1 MDKLKIA
8 RSNSKRSFSRINRNL
23 LKNIADGAEPV
34 LVQDCW
40 TELQTAWSDVEL
52 KHNDFVSLLASDEEI
67 ESEEQW
73 IGDVYDTFASSKKAF
88 FSFTKNLAK
97 TVKEE
102 QPSIEKPSIKQP
114 DIQKLRMPLFSGSQD
129 DVMSFNDFLHMFDDL
144 IGNNSAYTDS
154 AKLMYLKSY
163 LRGNPLDTIK
173 HLSNEEKNYVL
184 ARKFLKEQYL
194 DTDLIVEEHIRKLH
208 DLSPPAARDFQALRA
223 FFNTARTSVYELRAF
238 GYDALEDNTLGSKIV
253 SFMLNEKLP
262 MNFKSKL
269 STILQTDFPSTKQLM
284 ENYNMVIKSLMKTS
298 TPAKQESKQVRQHP
312 GAKPKFSQ
320 ARNNHGQEKAGEP
333 TTSSAKST
341 LQRFQTGT
349 EDLKKNTSSVSS
361 KQDSKFRACKLCDGA
376 HSMLKCTV
384 YTTPQSRVRRLKDIG
399 LCTRCSGSH
408 KVAECKSQTSGL
420 TYPCTICISKQH
432 ISAVC
437 AVKTGEKTQLQS
449 GLRLMCHNTHKGQTV
464 LLPSMSVI
472 MQVDNGELCERVR
485 CMIDAGSQ
493 ASYISE
499 DLAERLGFDPDS
511 PKTEYKVKT
520 CIGAKE
526 KSYSSATCDVI
537 FTPTASVSHSFLVD
551 PEMNLEYKIPGVKA
565 LIDTVKVHGVRLADS
580 FFNDITSDTIGDFD
594 CLLGSDIIG
603 ALKPLKTVDL
613 GMGTAFE
620 TQDGLILFGDVDS
633 YFNSCNPERE
643 AGHEEGSHGCDDLD
657 NAPESADRNEQDS
670 DDCQRG
676 SENF

>member
-1 MDKLKIA
+1 MDKLKTA
-8 RSNSKRSFSRINRNL
+8 RSNSKRSFSRINRGL
-23 LKNIADGAEPV
+23 LKNICDEAEPA

-52 KHNDFVSLLASDEEI
+52 KHNEYVSLLTSDAEI
-67 ESEEQW
+67 ESEEPW
-73 IGDVYDTFASSKKAF
+73 IDEVYDTFASSKKAF
-88 FSFTKNLAK
+88 FSFTKNVAK
-97 TVKEE
+97 TLKEE
-102 QPSIEKPSIKQP
+102 QPSVEKPSIKQP
-114 DIQKLRMPLFSGSQD
+114 DIQKLKMPLFSGTQD

-144 IGNNSAYTDS
+144 IGNNSTYTDS

-173 HLSNEEKNYVL
+173 HLSNEDNNYTL

-208 DLSPPAARDFQALRA
+208 DLSPPAAKDFQALRA
-223 FFNTARTSVYELRAF
+223 FFNTARASVYELRAF
-238 GYDALEDNTLGSKIV
+238 GYDALEENTLGSKIV

-269 STILQTDFPSTKQLM
+269 STMLQTDFPSTKQLM
-284 ENYNMVIKSLMKTS
+284 ENYNSVIKSLMKTS
-298 TPAKQESKQVRQHP
+298 TVKQEPKQVKQHP

-320 ARNNHGQEKAGEP
+320 ARSNHGQEKTDGPAH
-333 TTSSAKST
+333 SSATST

-349 EDLKKNTSSVSS
+349 EDVEKNPSSVSS

-384 YTTPQSRVRRLKDIG
+384 YTTPQSRVRRLKDLG

-408 KVAECKSQTSGL
+408 KMAECKSQTSGL
-420 TYPCTICISKQH
+420 TYPCTICSSKQH

-437 AVKTGEKTQLQS
+437 VVKTGGKSQLQS

-472 MQVDNGELCERVR
+472 MQVDSGELCERVR

-499 DLAERLGFDPDS
+499 DLAVRLGFDPDS
-511 PKTEYKVKT
+511 LKTEYKIKT
-520 CIGAKE
+520 CIGVKE
-526 KSYSSATCDVI
+526 KMYSSATCDVI
-537 FTPTASVSHSFLVD
+537 FTPTASARHSFLVD
-551 PEMNLEYKIPGVKA
+551 PEMNLEYEIPGVKA
-565 LIDTVKVHGVRLADS
+565 LVDTVQAQGVRLADS

-613 GMGTAFE
+613 GMGSAFE

-633 YFNSCNPERE
+633 YFSRNSQE
-643 AGHEEGSHGCDDLD
+643 EEGGHGEGCHGRDDLD
-657 NAPESADRNEQDS
+657 DTPESADRNEQDS
-670 DDCQRG
+670 DDSQG
-676 SENF
+676 ESETF